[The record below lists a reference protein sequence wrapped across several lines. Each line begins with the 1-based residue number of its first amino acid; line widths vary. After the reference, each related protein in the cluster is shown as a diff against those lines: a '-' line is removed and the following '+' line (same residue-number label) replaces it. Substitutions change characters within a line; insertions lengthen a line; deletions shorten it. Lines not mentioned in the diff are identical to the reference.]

1 MLLKK
6 KKGCESPSTSE
17 VCFLKTNRA
26 DIVNLLKKPEKN
38 EQDISN
44 FKPEKWGMRE
54 KATNNP

>member
-17 VCFLKTNRA
+17 VCFLRTKRA

-38 EQDISN
+38 TSRIFQTSN
-44 FKPEKWGMRE
+44 LRSGG
-54 KATNNP
+54 